1 MKTATEIARA
11 VFRERHPDRY
21 LNPHQ
26 PLTPYE
32 MFESAIEAVRRA
44 QLEAIDAALLELD
57 NARWGQQGLRLAERV
72 DGSPAALAYGH
83 KKVSALKRRCEFAG
97 D

>member
-1 MKTATEIARA
+1 MKTATEIAKA

-21 LNPHQ
+21 QSPHR
-26 PLTPYE
+26 PLTPDM
-32 MFESAIEAVRRA
+32 MFESAVEAVRRA

-57 NARWGQQGLRLAERV
+57 NARWEQQGLHLDERV

-83 KKVSALKRRCEFAG
+83 KKVSALKRWCELANG
-97 D
+97 